1 MLVTYLLPHS
11 ICFLGTHFPV
21 VLSVPRLLAPA
32 LTADYVLGTVSTQIP
47 KTEHLIGL
55 VYLYLCSAF
64 SCLDL
69 SQAAGSVWLG
79 PISCAQW
86 RRPMLG
92 NVTPN
97 PVIRSSAIAVTAD
110 EGGRLYTEV
119 DILSVEVELIRL
131 VQ

>member
-1 MLVTYLLPHS
+1 
-11 ICFLGTHFPV
+11 
-21 VLSVPRLLAPA
+21 
-32 LTADYVLGTVSTQIP
+32 
-47 KTEHLIGL
+47 
-55 VYLYLCSAF
+55 
-64 SCLDL
+64 
-69 SQAAGSVWLG
+69 
-79 PISCAQW
+79 
-86 RRPMLG
+86 MLG